1 MSTLDDAL
9 EPPREPERRPGGRI
23 LAALDRI
30 LDAGAQLLFAAMLAI
45 TLAQVALRY
54 VLEVPAVWTE
64 EFARVLF
71 VTAMLAGIA
80 YAQRAREHIA
90 VDFLLVRISPRDQ
103 AAVDVVYLVAIL
115 AFLAAWARGAV
126 ALAEINWNARYVTLP
141 WLRVGHVYAFEA
153 GAVALCAVFVVL
165 QIVQSAAR
173 AAGRAGR

>member
-9 EPPREPERRPGGRI
+9 EPPREPARRPGGRL
-23 LAALDRI
+23 LAALDRV
-30 LDAGAQLLFAAMLAI
+30 LDTGAQILFAAMLAI

-54 VLEVPAVWTE
+54 VFEIPAVWTE

-90 VDFLLVRISPRDQ
+90 VDFLIVRLSPRGQ
-103 AAVDVVYLVAIL
+103 AAVDAVYLLAIA
-115 AFLAAWARGAV
+115 AFLAAWGRGSI
-126 ALAEINWNARYVTLP
+126 ALAEVNWNARYVTIP

-153 GAVALCAVFVVL
+153 AAVALCAVFVAL
-165 QIVQSAAR
+165 QLAQSVAR
-173 AAGRAGR
+173 AAGKTGR